1 MSAHPSPVVSGSPAP
16 LPASAPV
23 SLQPMPKTKAA
34 TVPTARTARYRA
46 DEDQAPLIEG
56 DAPEAAAAADAPQ
69 DDDRD
74 HALLG
79 WAVLGTSLA
88 IIGGD
93 AQGGSSGGSLPPSL
107 QGGGLPP
114 QPPATS
120 EPASPIPPQTG
131 GDHAETPLTPT
142 VEPAESDSPNEP
154 PSDSASDPSTPAEP
168 SLPDLPAVH
177 TPPPPS
183 LALAH
188 DTGHSSTDRITRDA
202 TVAVTGLVDGAA
214 WAYSLDDGL
223 TWRAG
228 QGAAIPTSAFTE
240 GRTSLLVRQTT
251 AGGTSE
257 GARLD
262 FTLRSRGEAL
272 DLSPAAGLQDA
283 LSVTVD
289 PAAMA
294 PGVALTAMPLAA
306 TAHDIQELRLRL
318 GGDGLAP
325 ASDRLAL
332 DRILALDQDAQAH
345 DVRIGGLAHLS
356 YRYDSATRAL
366 SIWRADD
373 SALSGSDAAAL
384 TNAIRIID
392 TQNQPRAGTLELRI
406 GALDVAGN
414 VSADSVVTLNV
425 DARGPQLDLNGN
437 ASGVDLT
444 VVNASMAAPV
454 GLFSSGGRLIHANP
468 DASFQQ
474 VRIDLGG
481 SALSAED
488 LLVSSEAGRSTALAD
503 GATVFGVAGTAWRAT
518 RTAGHVELQRADGL
532 PASLAETEAVL
543 GSLALQNAQA
553 APAEGSRRLTVT
565 VVDHLER
572 SATASLTLH
581 VDRTGPEVDLNG
593 PLAGLDQR
601 VAVTPGLPFAF
612 HIDQASRGVVR
623 DDSLIASFRVVLS
636 SAVPGAFDSSDP
648 GHQEWFGFY
657 RPSEPTI
664 FYNMFRLGER
674 GANLEAFSVFKG
686 QSFTVTFRGGP
697 GKDQTI
703 DYEPHVPITP
713 EQARELLDGLYYTCG
728 ADTVPGLRTMEI
740 SATDIAGNTSAV
752 VARTFID
759 VRAPDT
765 PVVRLATGS
774 DTGGRSDD
782 AVTSSDGSSASP
794 LALTGFAKAGST
806 VTVFHDLDGDGRAGA
821 GEAVGT
827 AVADNGGRWT
837 LSLSGEP
844 LADGVHRFGATADGL
859 NAAILELT
867 VDTQAPATAP
877 VFGGHV
883 NPRPVLS
890 GMTDPGMTVTVKIN
904 ADGVFDNGHD
914 ALYAVRADDAA
925 HWTLDT
931 STARP
936 DGGTAWLFNGGDRVH
951 VQISAR
957 DLAGNVGVSTAS
969 AVVEA
974 TTYAISDAQSSEAA
988 GGARELVFTVT
999 RGGNLSEAGSVRY
1012 AVDRDA
1018 STAGAGDDAL
1028 NAGLAVTGASAGE
1041 IAFAPG
1047 ESSKALRFAVLGGR
1061 DASEEATFV
1070 VRLED
1075 AARGSIE
1082 DGLGIGLLHTG
1093 ADLAPLAI
1101 AMVPAPGGLL
1111 PFGGAVI

>member
-16 LPASAPV
+16 LPMAAPAPV
-23 SLQPMPKTKAA
+23 SLQPMPKTKAT
-34 TVPTARTARYRA
+34 TVPTARTVRDRA
-46 DEDQAPLIEG
+46 DEDQAPPIEG
-56 DAPEAAAAADAPQ
+56 EAPEAAAAAADAPQ
-69 DDDRD
+69 DVDRD

-93 AQGGSSGGSLPPSL
+93 AQGGSGGGSLPPPL

-131 GDHAETPLTPT
+131 DDHAETPLTPT
-142 VEPAESDSPNEP
+142 VEPAASDP
-154 PSDSASDPSTPAEP
+154 PSDPPSDASAPAEP
-168 SLPDLPAVH
+168 PVPDHPAVPP
-177 TPPPPS
+177 PPPPS

-188 DTGHSSTDRITRDA
+188 DTGHSSTDRLTRDA
-202 TVAVTGLVDGAA
+202 TVTVTGLVGGAA

-223 TWRAG
+223 TWQTG
-228 QGAAIPTSAFTE
+228 QDAAIAASAFTE

-257 GARLD
+257 AARLD

-283 LSVTVD
+283 SSLTVD

-294 PGVALTAMPLAA
+294 SGVALTAMPLAA

-325 ASDRLAL
+325 ASDRLKL

-345 DVRIGGLAHLS
+345 DVGIGGLAHLS

-384 TNAIRIID
+384 MNAIRIID
-392 TQNQPRAGTLELRI
+392 TRNQPRAGAIELRI

-414 VSADSVVTLNV
+414 VSADSVVALTV
-425 DARGPQLDLNGN
+425 DPRGPLLDLNGDV
-437 ASGVDLT
+437 SGVDLT
-444 VVNASMAAPV
+444 VIGASMAATV
-454 GLFSSGGRLIHANP
+454 GLLSSGGRLSHANP
-468 DASFQQ
+468 DATFQQ

-488 LLVSSEAGRSTALAD
+488 LLVSSDAGRSTALAD
-503 GATVFGVAGTAWRAT
+503 GETAFSVAGVAWRAT
-518 RTAGHVELQRADGL
+518 RTASHVELERADGQQ
-532 PASLAETEAVL
+532 ASLAQTEAVL
-543 GSLALQNAQA
+543 ASLGLQNAQA
-553 APAEGSRRLTVT
+553 APQEGSRRLAVT

-572 SATASLTLH
+572 SATATLTLH
-581 VDRTGPEVDLNG
+581 VDHTGPEVDLNG
-593 PLAGLDQR
+593 ALDGLDQR

-612 HIDQASRGVVR
+612 HIDQPGRGVVR

-636 SAVPGAFDSSDP
+636 SAVAGAFDSSDP

-657 RPSEPTI
+657 RPSEPTL

-674 GANLEAFSVFKG
+674 GANLEALSVFKG

-703 DYEPHVPITP
+703 DYEPHAPITP

-740 SATDIAGNTSAV
+740 TATDIAGNTSAV

-765 PVVRLATGS
+765 PVLRLATGS
-774 DTGGRSDD
+774 DTGERSDD
-782 AVTSSDGSSASP
+782 AVTSANGSGASP

-806 VTVFHDLDGDGRAGA
+806 VAVFHDLDGDGRASA

-827 AVADNGGRWT
+827 AVADSGGRWT
-837 LSLSGEP
+837 LALAGEP

-859 NAAILELT
+859 SAAILELT

-890 GMTDPGMTVTVKIN
+890 GVTDPGMTVTVKIN

-914 ALYAVRADDAA
+914 ALYTVRADDAGQ
-925 HWTLDT
+925 WTLDT

-951 VQISAR
+951 VQVSAR
-957 DLAGNVGVSTAS
+957 DLAGNAGVSTAS

-974 TTYAISDAQSSEAA
+974 TTYAISDTHSSEAA

-999 RGGNLSEAGSVRY
+999 RGGNLSEAGSVRF

-1018 STAGAGDDAL
+1018 STVGSGDEAL
-1028 NAGLAVTGASAGE
+1028 NAGLAVTGASTGE

-1047 ESSKALRFAVLGGR
+1047 ESSKALRFAVLGSLDGGV
-1061 DASEEATFV
+1061 EAQFV
-1070 VRLED
+1070 VRLEE
-1075 AARGSIE
+1075 AARGVIE
-1082 DGLGIGLLHTG
+1082 DGLGIGRLHTE

-1101 AMVPAPGGLL
+1101 AMVPAPGGIL
-1111 PFGGAVI
+1111 PLGGAVI